1 MGKIKKLLKSDNT
14 ANETSQRFLPL
25 LKTNV
30 NIRITFIEVTVYL
43 AVNYGVWTRS
53 EDAYND

>member
-1 MGKIKKLLKSDNT
+1 MGKIKKLLKSDNI

-30 NIRITFIEVTVYL
+30 NIRITFIEVIAYL
-43 AVNYGVWTRS
+43 AVNYGV
-53 EDAYND
+53 

>member
-1 MGKIKKLLKSDNT
+1 MGKIKKLLKSDNI

-30 NIRITFIEVTVYL
+30 NIRVRCTDIE
-43 AVNYGVWTRS
+43 R
-53 EDAYND
+53 